1 MVAITLPILMEILPV
16 IIFVLV
22 VGVIALVGGAAAGY
36 YFGREN
42 LLRRQQIESLSELVK
57 AEEQSKIL
65 IEKAGSD
72 ALRIFE
78 DTERKAKERLNEAD
92 GNIGRRR
99 KEVEREE
106 ESLQRRR
113 EQLDKRYEEIEKR
126 IVRAEQNDQVQNK
139 RQSRLDKKEGDLLLK
154 EQEKV
159 AELQKI
165 AQMTIE
171 EARIQLLSAAEQ
183 DSRND
188 MARIIRQVEAEARE
202 EADRRAR
209 DIIALAVQ
217 RLASEHVSEISLSV
231 LTLPSDEMKGR
242 IIGRNGRNI
251 RAFEVAAGVDVIV
264 DDTPETITI
273 SSFDPVRREVARQ
286 AMLKLVID
294 GRIHPARIEKLLED
308 TRAEVDRTIREEGER
323 AAFLTGIHGLHP
335 EILKLLGQLKFRTS
349 YGQNQHAHSIET
361 AHLAGM
367 MAGEL
372 GADVT
377 VAKMGGLLHDLGKA
391 IDHEVEGTHAII
403 GAEFIK
409 RYKVD
414 DRVVNCVA
422 AHHHEVEKICVEA
435 YIVEAADAISGAR
448 PGARRESI
456 ESYVKRV
463 KALEEIALNHKGV
476 DQSYALQA
484 GREVRVIVRS
494 DEVDDLGAMTLA
506 RDIAKQIEETMQ
518 YPGQIKVHVIRETRA
533 VEFAK

>member
-1 MVAITLPILMEILPV
+1 MEPIIVAIV
-16 IIFVLV
+16 AFFVGIV
-22 VGVIALVGGAAAGY
+22 ALVIGGASG
-36 YFGREN
+36 FFWGRN
-42 LLRRQQIESLSELVK
+42 ALLRRQQIESLSELVK
-57 AEEQSKIL
+57 AEEQSKQL
-65 IEKAGSD
+65 IERASRD
-72 ALRIFE
+72 AMRLIE
-78 DTERKAKERLNEAD
+78 ESEAKAKERLSEAD
-92 GNIGRRR
+92 STITRRR
-99 KEVEREE
+99 KEFDREE
-106 ESLQRRR
+106 EALQRRR
-113 EQLDKRYEEIEKR
+113 DQLDKRYEELEKR
-126 IVRAEQNDQVQNK
+126 IVRAEQSDQNLTK
-139 RQSRLDKKEGDLLLK
+139 RQSNLDKKESQLLLK

-171 EARIQLLSAAEQ
+171 EARTQLLGNAEIEA
-183 DSRND
+183 RND

-202 EADRRAR
+202 EADKRAR
-209 DIIALAVQ
+209 DIISVAVQ

-308 TRAEVDRTIREEGER
+308 TRAEVDRTIREEGDR
-323 AAFLTGIHGLHP
+323 AAFVTGIHGLHP
-335 EILKLLGQLKFRTS
+335 EVLKLVGQLKFRTS

-377 VAKMGGLLHDLGKA
+377 VAKMGGLLHDIGKA
-391 IDHEVEGTHAII
+391 IDHEVEGTHALI
-403 GAEFIK
+403 GAEFLR

-414 DRVVNCVA
+414 ERVVNCVA
-422 AHHHEVEKICVEA
+422 AHHHEVEKTCVEA

-456 ESYVKRV
+456 ESYIKRV
-463 KALEEIALNHKGV
+463 KNLEEIALAHAGV
-476 DQSYALQA
+476 EQSYALQA

-506 RDIAKQIEETMQ
+506 REIAKQIEETMQ

-533 VEFAK
+533 VEYAR